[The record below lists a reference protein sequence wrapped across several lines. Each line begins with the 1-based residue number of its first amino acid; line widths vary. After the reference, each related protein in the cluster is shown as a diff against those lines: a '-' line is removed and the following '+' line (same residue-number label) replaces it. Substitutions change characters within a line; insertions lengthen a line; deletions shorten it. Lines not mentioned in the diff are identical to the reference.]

1 MRWTRRRPRLLP
13 IPYPLLDG
21 SSWPD
26 AREAGTASFAAAT
39 LYDLARQEA
48 FTPEAHDVIDPLVE
62 EVLPLVGTRGAPVDE
77 AHLHRVLAAAAQIG
91 AGIGLVERRTVQDDP
106 ASTDRRVVGVLWMA
120 AEDLPAMPPVQLRLA
135 RYLLQCGYF
144 LARTGPARCTEL
156 VDAVRGEAPPE

>member
-13 IPYPLLDG
+13 IPYPRLDG

-39 LYDLARQEA
+39 LYDLARREA

-62 EVLPLVGTRGAPVDE
+62 AVLPLVATGAAAADE
-77 AHLHRVLAAAAQIG
+77 AHLHRVLVAAAQIG
-91 AGIGLVERRTVQDDP
+91 AGIGLVERRTVQDDV
-106 ASTDRRVVGVLWMA
+106 AGTDRSVAGVLWMA
-120 AEDLPAMPPVQLRLA
+120 AEDLPAMPTAQRRLA

-144 LARTGPARCTEL
+144 LARTGPAAVPEL
-156 VDAVRGEAPPE
+156 VDAVRGGAPPG